1 MTSPEAIEAHDPLYR
16 PSDRTHVAPEGSVN
30 NGAAEVRTLFNNKN
44 VAMYVDGQPAV
55 KNIQK
60 DAPDIDVGVALW
72 PGKSGTLNAGLG
84 GYYIATPKN
93 AANPDDA
100 WTFIEYFLS
109 KEVQEYFPI
118 SFPANLKARETDGLT
133 IPFPRYLRSS

>member
-1 MTSPEAIEAHDPLYR
+1 M
-16 PSDRTHVAPEGSVN
+16 N

-84 GYYIATPKN
+84 GYYIAGCPSTYMATFLLLN
-93 AANPDDA
+93 RVRTSAAPLFTEPSGATWCSVRRDV
-100 WTFIEYFLS
+100 Y
-109 KEVQEYFPI
+109 KRQP
-118 SFPANLKARETDGLT
+118 
-133 IPFPRYLRSS
+133 